1 MFKVSRFRSVIAVA
15 ASVVAASVVAGGLVI
30 SVPASAGTRRQAS
43 GPTWSA
49 STPGVP
55 GASITS
61 LAGVTCLTTSDCW
74 AVGDRFKT
82 SSSST
87 GPALIEHFVGGR
99 WVPVAAAR
107 AQKGTLDELSAVSCL
122 SSADCWA
129 VGMRSGAHPGNLLEH
144 YAGSGGWRAVG
155 TPAPQG
161 ELAAVSCEPAEDQC
175 WAAGSSRDFRA
186 AITFHLV
193 GGRWHYVKP
202 ATVSASFVQV
212 NGLGCESVDDC
223 LLVGFITPKHGAGS
237 ALAERWNG
245 HAWSRLAVGGERAGG
260 GSLAGVGCPQAGSR
274 PACWVV
280 GQTVG
285 KGSGIIPIHPL
296 VERWNGSSL
305 TLVDSPSGGPGDY
318 PELMAVACANQTA
331 CQTVGSRGS
340 GEDNAMVL
348 TEGWDGSAWM
358 REPSP
363 SPLYGFRT
371 LSGVACPSPKDC
383 WAVGEGLIRSGEGTR
398 MVIEHF

>member
-1 MFKVSRFRSVIAVA
+1 M
-15 ASVVAASVVAGGLVI
+15 
-30 SVPASAGTRRQAS
+30 
-43 GPTWSA
+43 
-49 STPGVP
+49 
-55 GASITS
+55 
-61 LAGVTCLTTSDCW
+61 
-74 AVGDRFKT
+74 
-82 SSSST
+82 
-87 GPALIEHFVGGR
+87 
-99 WVPVAAAR
+99 
-107 AQKGTLDELSAVSCL
+107 SCL

-245 HAWSRLAVGGERAGG
+245 HAWSRLAVGGERA
-260 GSLAGVGCPQAGSR
+260 LAVVLWPASAVHRLVRDR
-274 PACWVV
+274 PAGWLARP
-280 GQTVG
+280 
-285 KGSGIIPIHPL
+285 SA
-296 VERWNGSSL
+296 RARASSRS
-305 TLVDSPSGGPGDY
+305 TRSS
-318 PELMAVACANQTA
+318 
-331 CQTVGSRGS
+331 
-340 GEDNAMVL
+340 
-348 TEGWDGSAWM
+348 SAGTGA
-358 REPSP
+358 PSP
-363 SPLYGFRT
+363 SSIARREVPATTPSSWRWPAQTRPHVRLSAHVARVRT
-371 LSGVACPSPKDC
+371 MPWFSPRVGTGPHGCGNPAPVPSTASGRFLALLVLRQRTA
-383 WAVGEGLIRSGEGTR
+383 GQ
-398 MVIEHF
+398 